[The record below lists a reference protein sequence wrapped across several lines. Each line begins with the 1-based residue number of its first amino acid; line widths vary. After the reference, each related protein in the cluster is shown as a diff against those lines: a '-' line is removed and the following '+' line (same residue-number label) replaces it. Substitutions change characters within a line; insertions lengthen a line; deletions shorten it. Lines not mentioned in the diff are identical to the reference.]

1 MPARSK
7 AQRRA
12 IAIAKNQPEKL
23 YDRNRGLLKM
33 SDKDMED
40 YATSSE
46 KGLPYKKKGGD
57 RPAMGR
63 GGMRKKGSRKGR
75 RMGRSGG
82 SRY

>member
-1 MPARSK
+1 
-7 AQRRA
+7 
-12 IAIAKNQPEKL
+12 
-23 YDRNRGLLKM
+23 M